1 MATLSKHSSN
11 RTRTTAVRDGEQ
23 TAPKHTASEPTSPK
37 TTSPNARAGVGHR
50 RAIPPTSRLGYAV
63 GITTVCA
70 VALVNLLTGQQA
82 TATVEPTGSVA
93 VAEALGIDGPE
104 VAPPSDSA
112 EALGDLAASRAE
124 RDAEQAEA
132 ALAQSRAERAA
143 AEAKAAEERAAA
155 EAAAAATAAAAA
167 AEAEAQAA
175 AEAEAAAQQ
184 PAAEQSPAEESAAA
198 PAGTAVSA
206 VAQINNTSGAIRPEA
221 QAAANAVV
229 SNVPGAA
236 AISLGGT
243 RPSAADP
250 GGHPSG
256 LAVDYMVL
264 SDAALGDAIVAYHIA
279 NWDALGVD
287 YIIWQQRYLD
297 SPGGSWSS
305 MEDRG
310 SPTANHMDH
319 PHVNYRG

>member
-1 MATLSKHSSN
+1 MATLSKHASP
-11 RTRTTAVRDGEQ
+11 RARTTAVRDGEN
-23 TAPKHTASEPTSPK
+23 TAPTTPAS
-37 TTSPNARAGVGHR
+37 RAGRR
-50 RAIPPTSRLGYAV
+50 RAPAPTSRLGYAA

-70 VALVNLLTGQQA
+70 LALVNMLTGQQA

-93 VAEALGIDGPE
+93 VAAALGIDRTE
-104 VAPPSDSA
+104 VAPTATPEDA

-124 RDAEQAEA
+124 RDADQAEA
-132 ALAQSRAERAA
+132 ALSQSRAEKEA

-155 EAAAAATAAAAA
+155 EAAAAAAAAAA

-175 AEAEAAAQQ
+175 AAAAEAEAAE
-184 PAAEQSPAEESAAA
+184 AAEVAEAPEAPSAEAPAST
-198 PAGTAVSA
+198 AGTAVTA
-206 VAQINNTSGAIRPEA
+206 IAQISNSAGPIQPAA
-221 QAAANAVV
+221 QAAADMVV
-229 SNVPGAA
+229 SNVPGAGS
-236 AISLGGT
+236 ITLGGT
-243 RPSAADP
+243 RASAADP

-279 NWDALGVD
+279 NWDTLGVE
-287 YIIWQQRYLD
+287 YIIWQQRMLS
-297 SPGGSWSS
+297 SPGGSWSY

>member
-1 MATLSKHSSN
+1 VATLSKHASS
-11 RTRTTAVRDGEQ
+11 RARTTTVRDGEQ
-23 TAPKHTASEPTSPK
+23 TAQTTTTPPT
-37 TTSPNARAGVGHR
+37 NRAGRR
-50 RAIPPTSRLGYAV
+50 RAQVPRSRVGYAA

-70 VALVNLLTGQQA
+70 LALVNMLAGQPA

-93 VAEALGIDGPE
+93 VAEALGIEGTPAQTATPADAE
-104 VAPPSDSA
+104 V
-112 EALGDLAASRAE
+112 LGQLAASRAE
-124 RDAEQAEA
+124 RDADQAEA
-132 ALAQSRAERAA
+132 ALSQSRAERAA
-143 AEAKAAEERAAA
+143 IQAKAEAEKAAA
-155 EAAAAATAAAAA
+155 EAAAAAAA
-167 AEAEAQAA
+167 AEAEAAAA
-175 AEAEAAAQQ
+175 AESESETETEAAEA
-184 PAAEQSPAEESAAA
+184 PVAEAPAAA
-198 PAGTAVSA
+198 PAGTAVS
-206 VAQINNTSGAIRPEA
+206 VIAQISNSAGPIHPAA

-229 SNVPGAA
+229 SNVPGAGG
-236 AISLGGT
+236 ITLGGT

-279 NWDALGVD
+279 NWDALGVE

-305 MEDRG
+305 MENRG
-310 SPTANHMDH
+310 SATANHMDH